1 MTDPRLSKIPVVVI
15 DDDPLILDVLGE
27 GLTRPEIEIHTATS
41 PLEGIKLVRD
51 LNAEIVVLDLNMP
64 QMHGMEVLAEICNQN
79 PAIDVYLL
87 TGDYSP
93 ESAVKAIRAGAAD
106 YLTKPVDL
114 NLLRQKLAVSIEDV
128 ERRRAAARLDD
139 DLARLTSF
147 CGIVGRSPAMVEL
160 YSLIRRVAPHFRDV
174 LVRGETGTGKE
185 LVARALHDLSP
196 VAGRPFVPFNCAGL
210 VESLAESQLF
220 GYVRGAFTG
229 ANQDT
234 PGIFEAAHGGTLF
247 LDEVGELPLSIQS
260 KLLRVL
266 QQRQIQRVGS
276 PMLRSVDV
284 RIVAATNQDLR
295 AMVKEKTFRED
306 LYYRLAV
313 FEIQLPSLRQRMDDL
328 PLLLRHFLRQ
338 YSSEYGRE
346 IEGVTRRAEVALSR
360 YSWPGNVR
368 ELQATIARTCLLCD
382 ERYIDVKH
390 LPKELL
396 SQRNESLIEEL
407 MTFDEL
413 QKRHLVRVLERLGG
427 NKQRAAEVLGVSRG
441 TLYKMLRE
449 LELEASIE
457 TSSE

>member
-1 MTDPRLSKIPVVVI
+1 MKELRPSKIPVVLI
-15 DDDPLILDVLGE
+15 DDDPLILDVLTD
-27 GLTRPEIEIHTATS
+27 GLARPEIEIHTATS
-41 PLEGIKLVRD
+41 PIEGIELVRN
-51 LNAEIVVLDLNMP
+51 LNAAIVVLDLNMP
-64 QMHGMEVLAEICNQN
+64 QMHGMEVLKQICDHN

-114 NLLRQKLAVSIEDV
+114 SLLREKLAVSIEDV
-128 ERRRAAARLDD
+128 ERRRTAARLDD
-139 DLARLTSF
+139 DLARLASF
-147 CGIVGRSPAMVEL
+147 CGIVGRSPMMVDL

-196 VAGRPFVPFNCAGL
+196 AAGKPFVPFNCAGL

-234 PGIFEAAHGGTLF
+234 PGIFEAAQGGTLF

-276 PMLRSVDV
+276 PTLRSVDV
-284 RIVAATNQDLR
+284 RIVAATNRDLR

-313 FEIQLPSLRQRMDDL
+313 FEIHLPSLRQRMDDL

-346 IEGVTRRAEVALSR
+346 IDGVTRRAEVALSR

-368 ELQATIARTCLLCD
+368 ELQATVARACLLCD
-382 ERYIDVKH
+382 ERYIDLKH
-390 LPKELL
+390 LPNELL
-396 SQRNESLIEEL
+396 SQKNEALIEEL

-427 NKQRAAEVLGVSRG
+427 NKQRAADILGVSRG

-449 LELEASIE
+449 LEIEKVPDE
-457 TSSE
+457 TSD

>member
-1 MTDPRLSKIPVVVI
+1 
-15 DDDPLILDVLGE
+15 
-27 GLTRPEIEIHTATS
+27 
-41 PLEGIKLVRD
+41 
-51 LNAEIVVLDLNMP
+51 
-64 QMHGMEVLAEICNQN
+64 
-79 PAIDVYLL
+79 
-87 TGDYSP
+87 
-93 ESAVKAIRAGAAD
+93 
-106 YLTKPVDL
+106 
-114 NLLRQKLAVSIEDV
+114 
-128 ERRRAAARLDD
+128 
-139 DLARLTSF
+139 
-147 CGIVGRSPAMVEL
+147 
-160 YSLIRRVAPHFRDV
+160 
-174 LVRGETGTGKE
+174 